1 MINITLEQIDK
12 LNEIIDAIDNND
24 SALAKD
30 KAIVWRD
37 DLQEEINKAES
48 DVDVQLQLDM
58 ESQWGK

>member
-12 LNEIIDAIDNND
+12 LNEIIDAIDNKD

-30 KAIVWRD
+30 KAIFWRD
-37 DLQEEINKAES
+37 NLQDEIDKAES

>member
-12 LNEIIDAIDNND
+12 LNEIIDAIDNKD

-30 KAIVWRD
+30 KAIFWRD
-37 DLQEEINKAES
+37 NLQDEIDKAES
-48 DVDVQLQLDM
+48 DVYVQLQLDM

>member
-12 LNEIIDAIDNND
+12 LNEIIDAIDSND

-37 DLQEEINKAES
+37 NLQEEINKAES

>member
-12 LNEIIDAIDNND
+12 LNEIIDAIDNKD

-30 KAIVWRD
+30 KAIFWRD
-37 DLQEEINKAES
+37 NLQDEIDKAES
-48 DVDVQLQLDM
+48 DVDVQLQLDV

>member
-12 LNEIIDAIDNND
+12 LNEIIDAIDNKD

-30 KAIVWRD
+30 KAIFWRD
-37 DLQEEINKAES
+37 NLQEEINKAES

>member
-37 DLQEEINKAES
+37 NLQEEVDKAES
-48 DVDVQLQLDM
+48 DVDVQLQIDM
-58 ESQWGK
+58 ESKWGK

>member
-1 MINITLEQIDK
+1 MINLTLEQIDK
-12 LNEIIDAIDNND
+12 LNEIIDAIDNKD

-37 DLQEEINKAES
+37 NLQDEIDKAES

>member
-1 MINITLEQIDK
+1 MINITLEQIDI

-37 DLQEEINKAES
+37 DLQEEVDKAES
-48 DVDVQLQLDM
+48 DVDVQLQIDM
-58 ESQWGK
+58 ESKWGK

>member
-37 DLQEEINKAES
+37 DLQEEVDKAES
-48 DVDVQLQLDM
+48 DVDVQLQIDM
-58 ESQWGK
+58 ESKWGK

>member
-12 LNEIIDAIDNND
+12 LNEIIDAIDNKD
-24 SALAKD
+24 STSAKD
-30 KAIVWRD
+30 KAIFWRD
-37 DLQEEINKAES
+37 NLQDEIDKAES

>member
-1 MINITLEQIDK
+1 MLNNTIEQIEK
-12 LNEIIDAIDNND
+12 LDEVIDAIDNKD

-30 KAIVWRD
+30 KAIFWRD
-37 DLQEEINKAES
+37 NLQDEIDKAES

>member
-1 MINITLEQIDK
+1 MINITLEQIDI

-37 DLQEEINKAES
+37 NLQEEVDKAES
-48 DVDVQLQLDM
+48 DVDVQLQIDM
-58 ESQWGK
+58 ESKWGK

>member
-1 MINITLEQIDK
+1 MINITLEQIDI

-37 DLQEEINKAES
+37 NLQEEVDKAES
-48 DVDVQLQLDM
+48 DVDVQLQIDM
-58 ESQWGK
+58 ESKWVK

>member
-30 KAIVWRD
+30 KAIFWRD
-37 DLQEEINKAES
+37 NLQEEVNKSES
-48 DVDVQLQLDM
+48 DVDVQLNLEN
-58 ESQWGK
+58 ESKYGK

>member
-12 LNEIIDAIDNND
+12 LNEIIDAIDNKD

-30 KAIVWRD
+30 KAIFWRD
-37 DLQEEINKAES
+37 NLQDEIDKAES
-48 DVDVQLQLDM
+48 YVDVQLQLDM

>member
-1 MINITLEQIDK
+1 MINITLEQIDI

-37 DLQEEINKAES
+37 DLQEEVDKAES
-48 DVDVQLQLDM
+48 DVDVQLQIDM
-58 ESQWGK
+58 ESKWVK

>member
-12 LNEIIDAIDNND
+12 LNEIIDAIDNKD

-30 KAIVWRD
+30 KAILWRD
-37 DLQEEINKAES
+37 NLQDEIDKAES

>member
-12 LNEIIDAIDNND
+12 LNEIIDAIDNKD

-30 KAIVWRD
+30 KALVWRD
-37 DLQEEINKAES
+37 NLQEEVNKAES

>member
-1 MINITLEQIDK
+1 MINISLEQIDK
-12 LNEIIDAIDNND
+12 LNEIIDAIDNKD

-30 KAIVWRD
+30 KAIFWRD
-37 DLQEEINKAES
+37 NLQDEIDKAES

>member
-12 LNEIIDAIDNND
+12 LNEIIDAIDSND

-37 DLQEEINKAES
+37 NLQEEVNKLES
-48 DVDVQLQLDM
+48 DIDTQLNLEN
-58 ESQWGK
+58 ESKYGK